1 MQIKPC
7 PSATNDLC
15 EKMFAAMGGKISGSN
30 PALPPPPYFHKW
42 DKFTR
47 WISSMELDLQTGPVE
62 SLTAIL
68 LASLDNCVF
77 DVVTI
82 LGLSSQTYLVTTI
95 KSLKKTSTMP
105 GEYSEN
111 AISEREKI
119 DDFLIALRSLL
130 KTAFPGVYRH
140 GLNSTTNI
148 RKWHEK
154 CQSLA

>member
-42 DKFTR
+42 DKFNR

-111 AISEREKI
+111 AISEREKSRRFSHRPAVPTE
-119 DDFLIALRSLL
+119 DC
-130 KTAFPGVYRH
+130 FPR
-140 GLNSTTNI
+140 GLPTRTQFYYKYS
-148 RKWHEK
+148 
-154 CQSLA
+154 